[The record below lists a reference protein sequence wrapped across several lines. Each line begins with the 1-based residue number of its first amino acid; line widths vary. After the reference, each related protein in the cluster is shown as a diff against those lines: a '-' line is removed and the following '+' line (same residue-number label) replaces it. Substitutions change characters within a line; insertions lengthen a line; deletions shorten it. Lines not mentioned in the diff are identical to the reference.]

1 MAEGHGWSSQVI
13 GSELSQGAAL
23 ASLLGTEGFLL
34 AAIALAIRIGEPQ
47 QRMPRKR
54 PWIGPPLRMAKASAW
69 VMVVLAIGGLAA
81 WSSIFVGGSW
91 DGVGRAITGG
101 ALLLAVVAQPIL
113 GLALAFGAERG

>member
-1 MAEGHGWSSQVI
+1 MT

-34 AAIALAIRIGEPQ
+34 AVIGLAIRIGEPQ
-47 QRMPRKR
+47 QRMTRKR
-54 PWIGPPLRMAKASAW
+54 PWIGPPLRVAKASAS

-81 WSSIFVGGSW
+81 WSSIFVGGCW
-91 DGVGRAITGG
+91 QGLERAITGG
-101 ALLLAVVAQPIL
+101 ALFLAVVAQPIL